1 MFGNKFRYL
10 MKFPPLNTMN
20 KPLPLEISF
29 NPFNGLSWKGKDEE
43 EYMVRYN
50 YHDSLTSTFL
60 AGGAPTSALAA
71 LVPLEADEWPLPLA
85 VVAAAESPSSSRER
99 FWPALAAGLSVTAG
113 TWMTGTPLREQ
124 KGKKGREKG

>member
-1 MFGNKFRYL
+1 MGS
-10 MKFPPLNTMN
+10 T
-20 KPLPLEISF
+20 
-29 NPFNGLSWKGKDEE
+29 GKKKTKKNIT
-43 EYMVRYN
+43 MVRYN

-85 VVAAAESPSSSRER
+85 VVAAAESPSSSRKR

-113 TWMTGTPLREQ
+113 TWMTGTPLRGQ
-124 KGKKGREKG
+124 KWKKGKRRVSYDQPTMENRIPEYGS